1 MKCPLGE
8 VVGVLDL
15 IFEGDAIDG
24 VAVLRRMID
33 NETFEERPN
42 NVRFEDARNEMGV
55 EAFGFVA
62 IADDENVFLIGNFD
76 VRSAFAGNEGERRG
90 GKEWNDSGHDGM
102 IDG

>member
-1 MKCPLGE
+1 
-8 VVGVLDL
+8 VLDL

-24 VAVLRRMID
+24 VAVFRWMID

-42 NVRFEDARNEMGV
+42 NIRFEDTRDEMGV

-76 VRSAFAGNEGERRG
+76 VRSAFARNEGERSG
-90 GKEWNDSGHDGM
+90 GKEWNGSDHDGM
-102 IDG
+102 NDG